1 MNKQSGMT
9 LLEVLLAMSIFTA
22 VALTL
27 MSSMQGQR
35 TAIERMR
42 NETLALWIA
51 DNQLQ
56 SQDSFDEENTSSSG
70 KELINGEEW
79 NWRSDIH
86 SSKDGTLLEHTIT
99 VTLPSGQ
106 TTSLTRYQSIN
117 NKSGRHKMIN
127 RQQGFTLLE
136 VMAALAIFSMLSVLA
151 FMIFSQASELHQR
164 SQKEIQQFNQLQRTI
179 TILDNDLLQLVARR
193 NRSTDKIMVLGEEAI
208 FTTQSRD
215 PLAPL
220 SEAQTLLTVHWYL
233 RNHTLYRAVRTSV
246 DGRKDQPAQAMLEHV
261 ESFLLESNSGESQE
275 LPLSVTLHLKTQQ
288 YGALQRR
295 FALPEQLAREES
307 PAQTQAGNNNH
318 E

>member
-1 MNKQSGMT
+1 AN
-9 LLEVLLAMSIFTA
+9 
-22 VALTL
+22 
-27 MSSMQGQR
+27 
-35 TAIERMR
+35 
-42 NETLALWIA
+42 
-51 DNQLQ
+51 
-56 SQDSFDEENTSSSG
+56 
-70 KELINGEEW
+70 
-79 NWRSDIH
+79 
-86 SSKDGTLLEHTIT
+86 
-99 VTLPSGQ
+99 P
-106 TTSLTRYQSIN
+106 
-117 NKSGRHKMIN
+117 
-127 RQQGFTLLE
+127 
-136 VMAALAIFSMLSVLA
+136 
-151 FMIFSQASELHQR
+151 
-164 SQKEIQQFNQLQRTI
+164 
-179 TILDNDLLQLVARR
+179 LLQLVARR

-275 LPLSVTLHLKTQQ
+275 LPLSVTLHLQTQQ
-288 YGALQRR
+288 YGGLQRR

>member
-1 MNKQSGMT
+1 
-9 LLEVLLAMSIFTA
+9 
-22 VALTL
+22 
-27 MSSMQGQR
+27 
-35 TAIERMR
+35 
-42 NETLALWIA
+42 
-51 DNQLQ
+51 
-56 SQDSFDEENTSSSG
+56 
-70 KELINGEEW
+70 
-79 NWRSDIH
+79 
-86 SSKDGTLLEHTIT
+86 
-99 VTLPSGQ
+99 
-106 TTSLTRYQSIN
+106 
-117 NKSGRHKMIN
+117 MIN

-151 FMIFSQASELHQR
+151 FMIFSQASELHQH

>member
-1 MNKQSGMT
+1 
-9 LLEVLLAMSIFTA
+9 
-22 VALTL
+22 
-27 MSSMQGQR
+27 
-35 TAIERMR
+35 
-42 NETLALWIA
+42 
-51 DNQLQ
+51 
-56 SQDSFDEENTSSSG
+56 
-70 KELINGEEW
+70 
-79 NWRSDIH
+79 
-86 SSKDGTLLEHTIT
+86 
-99 VTLPSGQ
+99 
-106 TTSLTRYQSIN
+106 
-117 NKSGRHKMIN
+117 MIN

-246 DGRKDQPAQAMLEHV
+246 DGRKDQPARRCWNMSRA
-261 ESFLLESNSGESQE
+261 FFWK
-275 LPLSVTLHLKTQQ
+275 VTAGK
-288 YGALQRR
+288 
-295 FALPEQLAREES
+295 
-307 PAQTQAGNNNH
+307 AGNFLSQSRYICRLSNMGVTAPFCIT
-318 E
+318 

>member
-1 MNKQSGMT
+1 
-9 LLEVLLAMSIFTA
+9 
-22 VALTL
+22 
-27 MSSMQGQR
+27 
-35 TAIERMR
+35 
-42 NETLALWIA
+42 
-51 DNQLQ
+51 
-56 SQDSFDEENTSSSG
+56 
-70 KELINGEEW
+70 
-79 NWRSDIH
+79 
-86 SSKDGTLLEHTIT
+86 
-99 VTLPSGQ
+99 
-106 TTSLTRYQSIN
+106 
-117 NKSGRHKMIN
+117 MIN

-246 DGRKDQPAQAMLEHV
+246 DGTPRRCWNMSRAFFWKVTAGKARN
-261 ESFLLESNSGESQE
+261 FLSQSRYICRLSNMGGYSAV
-275 LPLSVTLHLKTQQ
+275 LHYLS
-288 YGALQRR
+288 
-295 FALPEQLAREES
+295 S
-307 PAQTQAGNNNH
+307 
-318 E
+318 

>member
-1 MNKQSGMT
+1 
-9 LLEVLLAMSIFTA
+9 
-22 VALTL
+22 
-27 MSSMQGQR
+27 
-35 TAIERMR
+35 
-42 NETLALWIA
+42 
-51 DNQLQ
+51 
-56 SQDSFDEENTSSSG
+56 
-70 KELINGEEW
+70 
-79 NWRSDIH
+79 
-86 SSKDGTLLEHTIT
+86 
-99 VTLPSGQ
+99 
-106 TTSLTRYQSIN
+106 
-117 NKSGRHKMIN
+117 MIN

-246 DGRKDQPAQAMLEHV
+246 DSRKDQPARRCWNMSRAFFWKVTAGKARTSSLSHV
-261 ESFLLESNSGESQE
+261 TSADSAIWG
-275 LPLSVTLHLKTQQ
+275 
-288 YGALQRR
+288 LQRR

>member
-1 MNKQSGMT
+1 
-9 LLEVLLAMSIFTA
+9 
-22 VALTL
+22 
-27 MSSMQGQR
+27 
-35 TAIERMR
+35 
-42 NETLALWIA
+42 
-51 DNQLQ
+51 
-56 SQDSFDEENTSSSG
+56 
-70 KELINGEEW
+70 
-79 NWRSDIH
+79 
-86 SSKDGTLLEHTIT
+86 
-99 VTLPSGQ
+99 
-106 TTSLTRYQSIN
+106 
-117 NKSGRHKMIN
+117 MIN

-246 DGRKDQPAQAMLEHV
+246 DGRKDQPARRCWNMS
-261 ESFLLESNSGESQE
+261 SFLLESNSGESQE
-275 LPLSVTLHLKTQQ
+275 LPLSVTLHLQTQQ
-288 YGALQRR
+288 YGGYSAVLHY
-295 FALPEQLAREES
+295 LS
-307 PAQTQAGNNNH
+307 S
-318 E
+318 

>member
-1 MNKQSGMT
+1 
-9 LLEVLLAMSIFTA
+9 
-22 VALTL
+22 
-27 MSSMQGQR
+27 
-35 TAIERMR
+35 
-42 NETLALWIA
+42 
-51 DNQLQ
+51 
-56 SQDSFDEENTSSSG
+56 
-70 KELINGEEW
+70 
-79 NWRSDIH
+79 
-86 SSKDGTLLEHTIT
+86 
-99 VTLPSGQ
+99 
-106 TTSLTRYQSIN
+106 
-117 NKSGRHKMIN
+117 MIN

-275 LPLSVTLHLKTQQ
+275 LPLSHVTSEDSAIWGVT
-288 YGALQRR
+288 AP
-295 FALPEQLAREES
+295 FCI
-307 PAQTQAGNNNH
+307 T
-318 E
+318 

>member
-1 MNKQSGMT
+1 
-9 LLEVLLAMSIFTA
+9 
-22 VALTL
+22 
-27 MSSMQGQR
+27 
-35 TAIERMR
+35 
-42 NETLALWIA
+42 
-51 DNQLQ
+51 
-56 SQDSFDEENTSSSG
+56 
-70 KELINGEEW
+70 
-79 NWRSDIH
+79 
-86 SSKDGTLLEHTIT
+86 
-99 VTLPSGQ
+99 
-106 TTSLTRYQSIN
+106 
-117 NKSGRHKMIN
+117 MIN

-233 RNHTLYRAVRTSV
+233 RNHTLYPAVRTSV

-275 LPLSVTLHLKTQQ
+275 LPLSVTLHLQTQQ
-288 YGALQRR
+288 YGGVTAP
-295 FALPEQLAREES
+295 FCI
-307 PAQTQAGNNNH
+307 T
-318 E
+318 

>member
-1 MNKQSGMT
+1 MNKQSGVT

-35 TAIERMR
+35 NAIERMR

-51 DNQLQ
+51 DNQLK
-56 SQDSFDEENTSSSG
+56 SQDTFNDENTSSSG
-70 KELINGEEW
+70 KEIINGEEW
-79 NWRSDIH
+79 NWRSDVH
-86 SSKDGTLLEHTIT
+86 SSKDGTLLERTIT
-99 VTLPSGQ
+99 VMLPNGQ
-106 TTSLTRYQSIN
+106 KTALTRYQSIHDR
-117 NKSGRHKMIN
+117 SGRRKMIN

-136 VMAALAIFSMLSVLA
+136 VMAALAIFSMLGVLA
-151 FMIFSQASELHQR
+151 FMVFSQASTLHQR

-275 LPLSVTLHLKTQQ
+275 LPLSVTLHLQTQQ
-288 YGALQRR
+288 YGVLQRR

>member
-1 MNKQSGMT
+1 
-9 LLEVLLAMSIFTA
+9 
-22 VALTL
+22 
-27 MSSMQGQR
+27 
-35 TAIERMR
+35 
-42 NETLALWIA
+42 
-51 DNQLQ
+51 
-56 SQDSFDEENTSSSG
+56 
-70 KELINGEEW
+70 
-79 NWRSDIH
+79 
-86 SSKDGTLLEHTIT
+86 
-99 VTLPSGQ
+99 
-106 TTSLTRYQSIN
+106 
-117 NKSGRHKMIN
+117 MIN

-246 DGRKDQPAQAMLEHV
+246 DGRKDQPAHRRCWNMSRAFFWKV
-261 ESFLLESNSGESQE
+261 TAGKARNFLSQSRYICRLSNMGGYSAV
-275 LPLSVTLHLKTQQ
+275 LHYLS
-288 YGALQRR
+288 
-295 FALPEQLAREES
+295 S
-307 PAQTQAGNNNH
+307 
-318 E
+318 